1 MADPTVAVYET
12 ATEFFGFTPVS
23 FVDDVVNA
31 VNHYVYQAVESLQ
44 AFLTSRKVPESA
56 TIEDIERVRA
66 LPAPRVET
74 PPAPV
79 PNLPRVRRTSDADRA
94 RTRS

>member
-1 MADPTVAVYET
+1 MGDPTVAVYET

-31 VNHYVYQAVESLQ
+31 ANHYVFQAVESLQ
-44 AFLTSRKVPESA
+44 AFLTSRKVPETA
-56 TIEDIERVRA
+56 TIEDIERVCPVA
-66 LPAPRVET
+66 NPRVET
-74 PPAPV
+74 APV
-79 PNLPRVRRTSDADRA
+79 LTATGTRTTDADRV